1 MIFYKVQPL
10 SGSLQPTLFMPLRPN
25 HIHIISKIWKKQK
38 KNPPK
43 KTKTG
48 EPTSFG
54 VEGEKMWGLAGC
66 GGGGVEHRGR
76 PASFC
81 STEAVSVSP
90 AGRQGEKAVRLS
102 QSFAMQKIITIF
114 VKALSACLVNFSPLF
129 SHCVVLF
136 DLNPW
141 RVNWLNDKW
150 NDWSHLYWPDGC
162 QRVQCQWLT
171 FLVLF
176 NLASSLLIM
185 WSWIDWL
192 TTLNNWLYLYWPGG
206 HRWVDRLI
214 KWLAS
219 PWLTGW

>member
-1 MIFYKVQPL
+1 MIFYKVRPL

-25 HIHIISKIWKKQK
+25 HIHIISKIWKKTK
-38 KNPPK
+38 K
-43 KTKTG
+43 KTSKENKDRWTDQFWCG
-48 EPTSFG
+48 GREDVGAGWVWWRRGGAPRKTSFF
-54 VEGEKMWGLAGC
+54 LQ
-66 GGGGVEHRGR
+66 HRGSLCQ
-76 PASFC
+76 PC
-81 STEAVSVSP
+81 
-90 AGRQGEKAVRLS
+90 RQTRRKGGEKAVHTVRLS

-176 NLASSLLIM
+176 NLASS
-185 WSWIDWL
+185 
-192 TTLNNWLYLYWPGG
+192 
-206 HRWVDRLI
+206 
-214 KWLAS
+214 
-219 PWLTGW
+219 